1 MTGPI
6 ALELRRIGA
15 LIGSARIALE
25 TEKAAQA
32 DIETVLRGAGLPF
45 EREARLGPGDI
56 PDFIVGGTIVIE
68 VKLRSTTRKN
78 IGRQLDRYAAYPQV
92 KGVLLVS
99 NIAIR
104 LPEFIHEKPFLSVS
118 LGAAWV

>member
-1 MTGPI
+1 MESGI
-6 ALELRRIGA
+6 SSEMRRIA
-15 LIGSARIALE
+15 RLIGSARCALS

-32 DIETVLRGAGLPF
+32 DIEAVLRGAGLPF

-56 PDFIVGGTIVIE
+56 PDFIVGGAIVIE

-78 IGRQLDRYAAYPQV
+78 IGRQLERYAAYHQV
-92 KGVLLVS
+92 KGLLLVS
-99 NIAIR
+99 NIATR
-104 LPEFIHEKPFLSVS
+104 LPDTINGKPLLSAS